1 MFENDSFFRL
11 HERREEQEEMRMWG
25 CKRSRT
31 ARSSIRMCWHHM
43 FSEAS
48 AERFVFRARGTP
60 SCASACVK
68 MQFHVQREER
78 ETAILAVASRVF
90 DGCAPKFICVI
101 KNVCEGIVLG

>member
-1 MFENDSFFRL
+1 
-11 HERREEQEEMRMWG
+11 
-25 CKRSRT
+25 
-31 ARSSIRMCWHHM
+31 MCCHHM

-60 SCASACVK
+60 SCVSTCVK
-68 MQFHVQREER
+68 IQFHVQREER
-78 ETAILAVASRVF
+78 ETEILVVTSRVF